1 MLEIA
6 FADFPLAHS
15 SSVCK
20 TCSVCVCAG
29 TYTQARTQARTR
41 TARKLFCRR
50 IGKCAS
56 GNNQVHMMRAGQ
68 PQHLILGA

>member
-1 MLEIA
+1 MLETA
-6 FADFPLAHS
+6 RPLIFRLQNIFGLCLRRHLHAS
-15 SSVCK
+15 
-20 TCSVCVCAG
+20 TNAG
-29 TYTQARTQARTR
+29 THAHCAQAV
-41 TARKLFCRR
+41 CRR